1 MFLICAQIILLHY
14 LADINYFD
22 DNNDIITNADNY
34 YNYYHWYSRLINY
47 NTSECISNAFAA
59 NSDKTSSVILEFP
72 VIIYH

>member
-1 MFLICAQIILLHY
+1 MILRY
-14 LADINYFD
+14 LVDINNYF
-22 DNNDIITNADNY
+22 NNNNNFINADNY
-34 YNYYHWYSRLINY
+34 YKLSLSVVLQVN